1 MTTTDNTTTTA
12 APAAT
17 TAAAEVETTTESTP
31 TKDLKRKEQE
41 KKQEKKPAYIE
52 TRTRKK
58 ARQALD
64 FISGAPQRQTSLFN
78 LLGKDYTGPSE
89 QQLEMIFRLFSK
101 NGKIGSEELA
111 AVLRSMGKRPLT
123 KRIDKILYE
132 CDANGSGYIEMDE
145 FIHYMQKKAYEKA
158 KMLGVIDEDSESES
172 EPEEQGDTDEEDN
185 KTPKKKAAAA
195 TPKKKASKKPAATK
209 KSTTT
214 TTTVPAA
221 PEKTITKQPSFFQPL
236 KKNSSIIQFYT
247 ENAGVHTKN
256 NVEVDQYSNPIG
268 NNFDLGLEGAFSD
281 FTILIGLF
289 YTLHLKCE
297 DSLKSKGFNIII
309 AKTQKEFIDQLS
321 KADVAMIIP
330 NRAGD
335 NTTNEADFLSAV
347 KKYHEAGKG
356 LFLWAENEPF
366 FVQTNWVLNSLFDT
380 KVFGSDPGQANLT
393 LGNGTDKQKF
403 ASHLI
408 TSGIVTLFE
417 GRTVSYFDKVP
428 EKLEVLATSSG
439 GNPIIACSLASQS
452 QNCGRVI
459 VDTGFTKLL
468 DEFFNAGIERYIK
481 NACVWLLAL
490 DHRFYLGV
498 DTQSNIPAP
507 VEIPTWQYK
516 HGSWFNYDGEASKVV
531 EEAYQEWLLNPYID
545 VRSIKSGIWSYS
557 VNFKENTQTNI
568 QHHAHTTREIRR
580 VLQKVVPQQ

>member
-1 MTTTDNTTTTA
+1 MTTTDKTTEVEATAPATTTTDA
-12 APAAT
+12 ST
-17 TAAAEVETTTESTP
+17 TSTTPTTTTTTTDASTTP
-31 TKDLKRKEQE
+31 ALKRKEKE
-41 KKQEKKPAYIE
+41 KKEEKKPAYIE

-64 FISGAPQRQTSLFN
+64 FISGSNQRQASLFN

-132 CDANGSGYIEMDE
+132 CDENGSGYIEMDE

-158 KMLGVIDEDSESES
+158 KMLGVIESDSEDDQEL
-172 EPEEQGDTDEEDN
+172 T
-185 KTPKKKAAAA
+185 KK
-195 TPKKKASKKPAATK
+195 AATK

-214 TTTVPAA
+214 AAAA

-247 ENAGVHTKN
+247 ENAGVHTAN
-256 NVEVDQYSNPIG
+256 NVEVDQYSNPVG

-281 FTILIGLF
+281 FTILIGMF
-289 YTLHLKCE
+289 YTFNLKCE
-297 DSLKSKGFNIII
+297 DSLKSKGFNIIVV
-309 AKTQKEFIDQLS
+309 KTQKEFIDQLS

-330 NRAGD
+330 NKNGD
-335 NTTNEADFLSAV
+335 ITTSEADFLSAV
-347 KKYHEAGKG
+347 KNYHEAGKG

-366 FVQTNWVLNSLFDT
+366 FAQTNWVLNSLFDS
-380 KVFGSDPGQANLT
+380 KVVGSDPGQKNLS
-393 LGNGTDKQKF
+393 LGKGSETQKF

-417 GRTVSYFDKVP
+417 GRTVSYFEKVP
-428 EKLEVLATSSG
+428 EKLEVIATSSG
-439 GNPIIACSLASQS
+439 NNPIIACSLATQEK
-452 QNCGRVI
+452 NCGRVI

-468 DEFFNAGIERYIK
+468 DEFFNAGIERYVK

-507 VEIPTWQYK
+507 VEVPTWQFK
-516 HGSWFNYDGEASKVV
+516 HGSWFNYDADASKVV

-545 VRSIKSGIWSYS
+545 IRSIKSGIWSYS